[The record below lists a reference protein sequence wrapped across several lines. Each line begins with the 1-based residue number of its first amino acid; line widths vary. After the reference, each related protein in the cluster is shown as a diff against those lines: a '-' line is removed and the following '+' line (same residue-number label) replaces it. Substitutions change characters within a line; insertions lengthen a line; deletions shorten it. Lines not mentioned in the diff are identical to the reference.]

1 MYQGKII
8 AQNWSI
14 SSRISN
20 EVPITDFFFL
30 VLIGGVKHTVLLQ
43 RKLFEESQPPP
54 SCTKIKEAKK
64 SKAQKESSALPVKG
78 MRAGTV
84 LWAEWEWECNWHL
97 EEWVSRNKTQ
107 GSTEGAK
114 CCSKSE
120 DIIVG
125 ARF

>member
-14 SSRISN
+14 SSRVSN
-20 EVPITDFFFL
+20 EVPITDFFFFL

-64 SKAQKESSALPVKG
+64 SKAQKESSAFPVKG
-78 MRAGTV
+78 
-84 LWAEWEWECNWHL
+84 
-97 EEWVSRNKTQ
+97 
-107 GSTEGAK
+107 
-114 CCSKSE
+114 
-120 DIIVG
+120 I
-125 ARF
+125 